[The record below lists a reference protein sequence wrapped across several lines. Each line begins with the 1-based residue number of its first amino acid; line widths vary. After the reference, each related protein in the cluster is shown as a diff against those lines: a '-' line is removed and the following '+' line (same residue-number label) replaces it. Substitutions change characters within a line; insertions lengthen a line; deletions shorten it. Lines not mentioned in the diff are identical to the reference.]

1 MVHLHRLYS
10 LFRGQEPEGGVVPA
24 VREAVHGVPPAVP
37 HDGLGLR
44 LRPERG
50 RAPDNTRS
58 VYYVVTEFAV
68 ISVCIRPLIL
78 C

>member
-50 RAPDNTRS
+50 RGLQN
-58 VYYVVTEFAV
+58 
-68 ISVCIRPLIL
+68 
-78 C
+78 